1 MVNEQPLFFSGN
13 HLPSR
18 KSSGEN
24 HSVREDKLHP
34 VLSTESLINIV
45 I

>member
-1 MVNEQPLFFSGN
+1 MVNEQPLIFFPETIFQVEKVQVKTTPFGQA
-13 HLPSR
+13 
-18 KSSGEN
+18 
-24 HSVREDKLHP
+24 P